1 MTWEAWIERIMTN
14 VTDLIAGM
22 SLPVIAAPM
31 FTVSNP
37 EMALA
42 TCAQGMMG
50 TFPAHTTR
58 SAGMLDE
65 WLRTMADSLER
76 LRDEGNDPV
85 APYGVN
91 LVVHGTNQRLAGD
104 LELCIKHK
112 VPVILTSKGAPGEVF
127 DAVHD
132 YGGLV
137 FHDIA
142 SARHAEKA
150 LAAGADGLI
159 AVCGGAGG
167 HCGTI
172 NPFAL
177 VNEVRQMTDRAV
189 ILAGAITTGRDIL
202 TAQVMGAD
210 LVYMGT
216 RFINTEESG
225 AADGYRQMI
234 IDANA
239 TDIFFTGAMDGAPAN
254 LLAPSLLR
262 AGVDLDEL
270 RRQTPGAIVA
280 VDERKKRWKDV
291 WSAGHGVGSI
301 NDVLSVRDLCDRLKA
316 EYSLARDGLQRFH
329 AAE

>member
-1 MTWEAWIERIMTN
+1 MTN

-42 TCAQGMMG
+42 TCAQGLMG

-58 SAGMLDE
+58 SAGMLDD
-65 WLRTMADSLER
+65 WLSNMSHSLTR
-76 LRDEGNDPV
+76 MTDQGMDKV
-85 APYGVN
+85 GPYGVN
-91 LVVHGTNQRLAGD
+91 LVVHSTNKRLEGD
-104 LELCIKHK
+104 LALCIKHK

-150 LAAGADGLI
+150 LTAGADGLI
-159 AVCGGAGG
+159 AVCAGAGG

-177 VNEVRQMTDRAV
+177 VNEVRQMTDGAV
-189 ILAGAITTGRDIL
+189 ILAGAISTGRDVL
-202 TAQVMGAD
+202 AAQVMGAD

-234 IDANA
+234 VDANA
-239 TDIFFTGAMDGAPAN
+239 TDIFFTGVMDGAPAN

-262 AGVDLDEL
+262 AGVDLDDL
-270 RRQTPGAIVA
+270 RRQDPGAIGAVA
-280 VDERKKRWKDV
+280 ERKKRWKDV
-291 WSAGHGVGSI
+291 WSAGHGVGAI
-301 NDVLSVRDLCDRLKA
+301 HDVLSVHTLCDRLKS
-316 EYSLARDGLQRFH
+316 EYAAARGDLRRFR

>member
-1 MTWEAWIERIMTN
+1 MTK

-42 TCAQGMMG
+42 TCAQGLMG

-58 SAGMLDE
+58 SAEMLED
-65 WLRTMADSLER
+65 WLTTMSDGLAR
-76 LRDEGNDPV
+76 LAGEGVQPV
-85 APYGVN
+85 GPYGVN
-91 LVVHGTNQRLAGD
+91 LVVHSSNRRLEGD
-104 LELCIKHK
+104 LALCIKHE
-112 VPVILTSKGAPGEVF
+112 VPVILTSKGAPGDVF

-177 VNEVRQMTDRAV
+177 VNEVRQLTDRAV
-189 ILAGAITTGRDIL
+189 ILAGAISTGRDVL
-202 TAQVMGAD
+202 AAQVMGAD

-225 AADGYRQMI
+225 AAEDYRQMI
-234 IDANA
+234 VEANA
-239 TDIFFTGAMDGAPAN
+239 TDILFTAAMDGAPSN

-270 RRQTPGAIVA
+270 RRQSPGAIAAVA
-280 VDERKKRWKDV
+280 ERKKRWKDV
-291 WSAGHGVGSI
+291 WSAGHGVGAI
-301 NDVLSVRDLCDRLKA
+301 HDVLSVSALCDRLKA
-316 EYSLARDGLQRFH
+316 EYEAARGDLRRFH
-329 AAE
+329 TA

>member
-1 MTWEAWIERIMTN
+1 MTTVNE
-14 VTDLIAGM
+14 LIASM

-58 SAGMLDE
+58 NVEMLEE
-65 WLRTMADSLER
+65 WLTAMKDGLDR
-76 LRDEGNDPV
+76 LRDDSDTPV
-85 APYGVN
+85 GPYGVN

-127 DAVHD
+127 DAVHE

-150 LAAGADGLI
+150 LEAGADGLI
-159 AVCGGAGG
+159 AVCSGAGG

-177 VNEVRQMTDRAV
+177 VNEVRQMTDRAI
-189 ILAGAITTGRDIL
+189 ILAGAITTGRDVL

-225 AADGYRQMI
+225 AKDGYRQMI
-234 IDANA
+234 VEANA
-239 TDIFFTGAMDGAPAN
+239 TDIFFTAVMDGAPAN
-254 LLAPSLLR
+254 LLAPSLIR
-262 AGVDLDEL
+262 AGVDLDGL
-270 RRQTPGAIVA
+270 KRQVPGAIVA
-280 VDERKKRWKDV
+280 ADEGRKRWKDV

-301 NDVLSVRDLCDRLKA
+301 NDVLSVAALGDRLKA
-316 EYSLARDGLQRFH
+316 EYAAAKSDLGRFQ
-329 AAE
+329 AAV

>member
-1 MTWEAWIERIMTN
+1 MSSVKE
-14 VTDLIAGM
+14 LIAAM

-42 TCAQGMMG
+42 TCAQGLMG

-58 SAGMLDE
+58 NVQMLEDWLTTMEEGLNRLRGESAG
-65 WLRTMADSLER
+65 
-76 LRDEGNDPV
+76 PV
-85 APYGVN
+85 GPYGVN
-91 LVVHGTNQRLAGD
+91 LVVHSTNQRLAGD
-104 LELCIKHK
+104 LELCIKHE

-127 DAVHD
+127 DAVHA

-150 LAAGADGLI
+150 LEAGADGLI
-159 AVCGGAGG
+159 AVCSGAGG

-177 VNEVRQMTDRAV
+177 VNEVRQMTDKAI
-189 ILAGAITTGRDIL
+189 ILAGAITTGRDVL

-225 AADGYRQMI
+225 AKDGYRQMI
-234 IDANA
+234 VEANA
-239 TDIFFTGAMDGAPAN
+239 TDIFFTAVMDGAPAN
-254 LLAPSLLR
+254 LLAPSLIR
-262 AGVDLDEL
+262 AGVDLDGL
-270 RRQTPGAIVA
+270 KRQTPGAIVA
-280 VDERKKRWKDV
+280 ADEGRKRWKDV

-301 NDVLSVRDLCDRLKA
+301 NDVLSVAALAGRLEA
-316 EYSLARDGLQRFH
+316 EYDAAKGDLGRFQ
-329 AAE
+329 AAV

>member
-1 MTWEAWIERIMTN
+1 MTSVN
-14 VTDLIAGM
+14 DLITGM

-37 EMALA
+37 DLALA

-58 SAGMLDE
+58 NVEMLED
-65 WLRTMADSLER
+65 WLATMADGVAR
-76 LRDEGNDPV
+76 LKDHGAGLV
-85 APYGVN
+85 GPYGVN
-91 LVVHGTNQRLAGD
+91 LVVHGTNLRLTGD

-150 LAAGADGLI
+150 LEAGADGLI

-177 VNEVRQMTDRAV
+177 VNEVRQMTDKAI
-189 ILAGAITTGRDIL
+189 ILAGAITTGRDVL
-202 TAQVMGAD
+202 AAQVMGAD

-216 RFINTEESG
+216 RFINTEESS
-225 AADGYRQMI
+225 AVDGYRQMI
-234 IDANA
+234 VEANA
-239 TDIFFTGAMDGAPAN
+239 TDIFFTGVMDGAPAN
-254 LLAPSLLR
+254 LLAPSLVR
-262 AGVDLDEL
+262 AGVDLEGL
-270 RRQTPGAIVA
+270 KRQTPGAIVA
-280 VDERKKRWKDV
+280 AEESKKRWKDV

-301 NDVLSVRDLCDRLKA
+301 HDVLSVQDLCDRLKA
-316 EYSLARDGLQRFH
+316 EYNAAKGDLGRLQ

>member
-1 MTWEAWIERIMTN
+1 MTD
-14 VTDLIAGM
+14 VTDLIAGL

-37 EMALA
+37 RMALA
-42 TCAQGMMG
+42 TCGEGLMG

-58 SAGMLDE
+58 SAEMLEE
-65 WLRTMADSLER
+65 WLVTMAEGVAR
-76 LRDEGNDPV
+76 LAKEGAAQV
-85 APYGVN
+85 GPYGVN
-91 LVVHGTNQRLAGD
+91 LVVAAGNQRLDQD
-104 LELCIKHK
+104 LALCIKHK

-132 YGGLV
+132 YGGVVL
-137 FHDIA
+137 HDIGA
-142 SARHAEKA
+142 ARHAEIA

-159 AVCGGAGG
+159 AVCAGAGG
-167 HCGTI
+167 HGGTL

-177 VNEVRQMTDRAV
+177 VNEVRQMTDKPI

-202 TAQVMGAD
+202 AAQVMGAD

-225 AADGYRQMI
+225 ATDAYRQMI
-234 IDANA
+234 IAATA
-239 TDIFFTGAMDGAPAN
+239 TDIFFGTITDAPAYM
-254 LLAPSLLR
+254 LTPSLLR
-262 AGVDLDEL
+262 AGVKLEEL
-270 RRQTPGAIVA
+270 RRQDPDAIIA
-280 VDERKKRWKDV
+280 VRERRKRWKDV

-301 NDVLSVRDLCDRLKA
+301 HDVLSVRDLCDRLKS
-316 EYSLARDGLQRFH
+316 EYAAARDDLRRFN

>member
-1 MTWEAWIERIMTN
+1 MIWAPSIEIAMTQ

-42 TCAQGMMG
+42 TCAQGLMG
-50 TFPAHTTR
+50 SFPAHTTR
-58 SAGMLDE
+58 SAEMLEE
-65 WLRTMADSLER
+65 WLVRMA
-76 LRDEGNDPV
+76 EGV
-85 APYGVN
+85 LQLAKQGGKTVGPYGVN
-91 LVVHGTNQRLAGD
+91 LVVAAGNQRLDQD

-127 DAVHD
+127 DAVHE
-132 YGGLV
+132 YGGMV
-137 FHDIA
+137 FHDIGA
-142 SARHAEKA
+142 ARHAEKA

-167 HCGTI
+167 HCGTL

-177 VNEVRQMTDRAV
+177 VNEVRQMTDKAI
-189 ILAGAITTGRDIL
+189 ILAGAITTGRDVL
-202 TAQVMGAD
+202 AAQVMGAD

-225 AADGYRQMI
+225 ADDGYRQMI
-234 IDANA
+234 MEATA
-239 TDIFFTGAMDGAPAN
+239 TDIFFGTIADAPSN
-254 LLAPSLLR
+254 LLVPSLLR
-262 AGVDLDEL
+262 AGVALDDL
-270 RRQTPGAIVA
+270 RRQDPNAILA
-280 VDERKKRWKDV
+280 VQERKKRWKDV

-301 NDVLSVRDLCDRLKA
+301 HDVLSVAALCDRLKT
-316 EYSLARDGLQRFH
+316 EYAAARDDLPRFTG
-329 AAE
+329 AQ

>member
-1 MTWEAWIERIMTN
+1 MTN

-42 TCAQGMMG
+42 TCAQGLMG

-58 SAGMLDE
+58 SAGMLDD
-65 WLRTMADSLER
+65 WLIGMSDSLTR
-76 LRDEGNDPV
+76 MTDLGVDTVG
-85 APYGVN
+85 PYGVN
-91 LVVHGTNQRLAGD
+91 LVVHSTNKRLEGD
-104 LELCIKHK
+104 LALCIKHK

-127 DAVHD
+127 DAVHE

-159 AVCGGAGG
+159 AVCAGAGG

-177 VNEVRQMTDRAV
+177 VNEVRQMTKGAV
-189 ILAGAITTGRDIL
+189 ILAGAISTGRDVL
-202 TAQVMGAD
+202 AAQVMGAD

-234 IDANA
+234 MAANA
-239 TDIFFTGAMDGAPAN
+239 TDIFFTGVMDGAPAN

-262 AGVDLDEL
+262 AGVELDDL
-270 RRQTPGAIVA
+270 RQQDPGAIVA
-280 VDERKKRWKDV
+280 VAERKKRWKDV
-291 WSAGHGVGSI
+291 WSAGHGVGAI
-301 NDVLSVRDLCDRLKA
+301 HDVLSVHALCDRLKS
-316 EYSLARDGLQRFH
+316 EYAAAQGDLRRFR